1 MEEKQNKKKLT
12 EQFKKEAKDKM
23 LITRANIITEKD
35 DKRLLDEQKK
45 LFDFY
50 GNLDGLEWLIT
61 KRQILDFDRRNKRNR
76 NRIKHE
82 N

>member
-1 MEEKQNKKKLT
+1 MN

-23 LITRANIITEKD
+23 LITRAYNITEKD

-50 GNLDGLEWLIT
+50 GNLDDLEWLIT
-61 KRQILDFDRRNKRNR
+61 KRQIWILIEE
-76 NRIKHE
+76 IK
-82 N
+82 